1 MKTTITPQPFT
12 RPVEELLNES
22 LKLHLDTPTR
32 LNGNFVLKE
41 GAASLPTFRGDLE
54 PVSEASG
61 QVTLSSAVRHTN
73 HNETSPC
80 DEAVARFEPRLRVLN
95 PSVLEPTDTI
105 FTWWNDFIDFFR
117 DGLAD
122 ILVQEVRVSEDG
134 KVSVIG
140 EVDFPLA
147 ISQPTTRTQH

>member
-54 PVSEASG
+54 LVSEASG

-80 DEAVARFEPRLRVLN
+80 DEAVARFEPRLLRT
-95 PSVLEPTDTI
+95 EPKRLGT
-105 FTWWNDFIDFFR
+105 NR
-117 DGLAD
+117 HYLY
-122 ILVQEVRVSEDG
+122 LVERLHRLL
-134 KVSVIG
+134 
-140 EVDFPLA
+140 P
-147 ISQPTTRTQH
+147 